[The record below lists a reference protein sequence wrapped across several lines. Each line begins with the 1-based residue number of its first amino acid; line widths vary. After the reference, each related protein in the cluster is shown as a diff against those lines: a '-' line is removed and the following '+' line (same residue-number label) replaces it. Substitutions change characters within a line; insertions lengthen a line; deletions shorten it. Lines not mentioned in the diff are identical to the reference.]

1 MRAARLRTLRVRL
14 TALFALG
21 AALMVLAVSLLIV
34 AAQSRNSNEIVTRN
48 LRARISRIVDGLR
61 GGGKLPATEVYA
73 QVFTQFG
80 TVRDLSSAIG
90 NDEFLLDSEQRRFVF
105 SSGSL
110 QFDRNIPA
118 LGGPARLLAEPKDID
133 GTSVVVVVGASLEL
147 ESQSRHRL
155 LRTLTIVGPLLVLLL
170 GLGGWGVAGA
180 ALRPMRR
187 MTDRAAAITRA
198 DAGDRLPIPDNA
210 DEIAHLGRTLNAML
224 DRLEA
229 SFRREQAFVDD
240 ASHELR
246 TPLAILRGE
255 LELGLLHPGDE
266 QERRRMLVASIEEVD
281 RLGRLADDLLVLARM
296 GAGREGVSAAPI
308 DLLPCATEIVDRIH
322 ATLPS
327 AISCD
332 VKGGSTFAAIRPEH
346 VERVLTNLVGNAG
359 RFANTR
365 ITIDIAADGPWAV
378 MRVHDDGPGFPVTL
392 LPRVFERF
400 VVASE
405 SRTRSAAGG
414 TGIGLAI
421 VQAIAHRHGG
431 TVSAANDPPRGAV
444 VTLRLPLVVGLS
456 AGADATTSPSSAT
469 TLARPVGHTANGVE
483 EVLVADQPT
492 DQPAD
497 QTADQTADQPADGAV
512 AATAARMSSP

>member
-1 MRAARLRTLRVRL
+1 MRIPRPRTLRGRL
-14 TALFALG
+14 TTLFALG
-21 AALMVLAVSLLIV
+21 AALIVLAVSLLIV

-48 LRARISRIVDGLR
+48 LRARISRIVDVLR
-61 GGGKLPATEVYA
+61 SGGKLPATEVYA

-90 NDEFLLDSEQRRFVF
+90 ADEYLLDSEQRRFVF

-118 LGGPARLLAEPKDID
+118 LGGRARLLAEPRDID
-133 GTSVVVVVGASLEL
+133 GTAVVVVVGSSLEL

-155 LRTLTIVGPLLVLLL
+155 LRTLAIVGPLLVLLL
-170 GLGGWGVAGA
+170 GLGGWSVAGA

-198 DAGDRLPIPDNA
+198 DTGDRLPIPDNS
-210 DEIAHLGRTLNAML
+210 DEIAHLGHTLNAML

-229 SFRREQAFVDD
+229 SFRREKAFVDD

-255 LELGLLHPGDE
+255 LELGLLHPGDIHE
-266 QERRRMLVASIEEVD
+266 QRRMLAASIEEVD
-281 RLGRLADDLLVLARM
+281 RLGRLADDLLVLARI
-296 GAGREGVSAAPI
+296 GAGREDAPATPI
-308 DLLPCATEIVDRIH
+308 DLLSCATDVVDRIRS
-322 ATLPS
+322 TLPS
-327 AISCD
+327 SIACTVD
-332 VKGGSTFAAIRPEH
+332 GASTFAAVRPEH
-346 VERVLTNLVGNAG
+346 IERVLTNVVANSG
-359 RFANTR
+359 RFARSN
-365 ITIDIAADGPWAV
+365 IVVDVASEDPWALL
-378 MRVHDDGPGFPVTL
+378 RVRDDGPGFPSAL

-405 SRTRSAAGG
+405 ARTRSAAGG

-421 VQAIAHRHGG
+421 VEAIAHRYGG
-431 TVSAANDPPRGAV
+431 AVSATNGSDGGAV
-444 VTLRLPLVVGLS
+444 VTLRLPLAVRR
-456 AGADATTSPSSAT
+456 AN
-469 TLARPVGHTANGVE
+469 TANAGPA
-483 EVLVADQPT
+483 LVTDAADRAV
-492 DQPAD
+492 DHAVGAPA
-497 QTADQTADQPADGAV
+497 